1 MVVEQWHQ
9 QNRGWEVQQRTD
21 NRNIHLQ
28 ANNLEELEPVDVCR
42 HATDEQAESVQAHS
56 PTGMLV
62 ESMGTPGIITSD
74 STKSK

>member
-42 HATDEQAESVQAHS
+42 HATDEQAESVQGTAGSLTDRHVGRKYGH
-56 PTGMLV
+56 TGHHHV
-62 ESMGTPGIITSD
+62 
-74 STKSK
+74 